1 MNEKILLIAA
11 FTRETCYVKLALGT
25 GYTWQKFRSRSWK
38 KLWLAGKSIYL
49 LMCPSTSYAKGESMK
64 DLTDKIVKLKK
75 EKKAIILA
83 HNYQRPEIQDIA
95 DYVGDSIELS
105 RKAMLEKD
113 AEIIVFSAVDFMA
126 ESAAMLNPEKKV
138 LLPSLGARC
147 PMAQMLTVD
156 EIKRWKALYPNAP
169 VVLYVNT
176 LASAKAY
183 CDICCTSANAV
194 EVINSLDAETI
205 LFGPDRNLA
214 EYVAEKTG
222 KTLIPIPEWGFCPT
236 HLLFQPED
244 VTATKLQYPD
254 AAVMVHPECSS
265 EMRKVADFVGSTS
278 KMCRYARE
286 CRANTVIVG
295 TEEGLLHRLRKENP
309 EKRFVMA
316 YEGAVCP
323 NMKLTTLDR
332 LYVALKEEK
341 YVVKVPE
348 NVARKARTALERMFL
363 VKS

>member
-1 MNEKILLIAA
+1 MSDLVGKIQ
-11 FTRETCYVKLALGT
+11 R
-25 GYTWQKFRSRSWK
+25 
-38 KLWLAGKSIYL
+38 
-49 LMCPSTSYAKGESMK
+49 
-64 DLTDKIVKLKK
+64 LKK

-83 HNYQRPEIQDIA
+83 HNYQRAEIQDIA

-105 RKAMLEKD
+105 RKAMQEKE

-126 ESAAMLNPEKKV
+126 ESAAILNPKKKV
-138 LLPSLGARC
+138 LLPTLGARC
-147 PMAQMLTVD
+147 PMAQMLTTD
-156 EIKRWKALYPNAP
+156 EIKRAKALYPNAP

-176 LASAKAY
+176 LAEAKAQ

-194 EVINSLDAETI
+194 EVIRSLDAETV

-222 KTLIPIPEWGFCPT
+222 KTIIPLPEWGFCPT

-244 VTATKLQYPD
+244 VSILKKQHPD

-265 EMRKVADFVGSTS
+265 EMRKTADFVGSTS
-278 KMCRYARE
+278 KMCVYAK
-286 CRANTVIVG
+286 NNSTKKFIVG

-309 EKRFVMA
+309 QKQFFTA

-323 NMKLTTLDR
+323 NMKLNTLDR
-332 LYVALKEEK
+332 IYASLKEEK
-341 YVVKVPE
+341 YLVKVPQKI
-348 NVARKARTALERMFL
+348 ADKARASLERMFQ
-363 VKS
+363 VN

>member
-1 MNEKILLIAA
+1 L
-11 FTRETCYVKLALGT
+11 FTA
-25 GYTWQKFRSRSWK
+25 
-38 KLWLAGKSIYL
+38 
-49 LMCPSTSYAKGESMK
+49 YAKGENMN
-64 DLTDKIVKLKK
+64 LTDKIQKLKK
-75 EKKAIILA
+75 EKKAVILA
-83 HNYQRPEIQDIA
+83 HNYQRPEIQDVA

-105 RKAMLEKD
+105 RKAMQENQ
-113 AEIIVFSAVDFMA
+113 AEIIVFAAVDFMA
-126 ESAAMLNPEKKV
+126 ESTAILNPKKKV
-138 LLPSLGARC
+138 LLPTLGARC

-156 EIKRWKALYPNAP
+156 EIKRWKTLYPNAP

-214 EYVAEKTG
+214 EYAAEKTG

-244 VTATKLQYPD
+244 VTVLKLQHPD
-254 AAVMVHPECSS
+254 AAVMVHPECNA

-278 KMCRYARE
+278 KMCHYAQE
-286 CRANTVIVG
+286 CNAKTFIVG

-309 EKRFVMA
+309 KKQFFAA
-316 YEGAVCP
+316 YADAVCP

-332 LYVALKEEK
+332 LYASLKEEK
-341 YVVKVPE
+341 HVVKVPDAT
-348 NVARKARTALERMFL
+348 ARKARTALERMFE

>member
-1 MNEKILLIAA
+1 MN
-11 FTRETCYVKLALGT
+11 
-25 GYTWQKFRSRSWK
+25 
-38 KLWLAGKSIYL
+38 
-49 LMCPSTSYAKGESMK
+49 
-64 DLTDKIVKLKK
+64 LTDKIEKLKK
-75 EKKAIILA
+75 EKKAVVLA

-105 RKAMLEKD
+105 RKAMLEQD
-113 AEIIVFSAVDFMA
+113 AEIIVFAAVDFMA
-126 ESAAMLNPEKKV
+126 ESAVLLNPAKKV

-156 EIKRWKALYPNAP
+156 EIKRLKVHYPDAP

-176 LASAKAY
+176 LASSKAY

-194 EVINSLDAETI
+194 EVVNSLAADTI
-205 LFGPDRNLA
+205 IFGPDRNLS

-244 VTATKLQYPD
+244 VKVLKQQYPD
-254 AAVMVHPECSS
+254 AVVMVHPECSA
-265 EMRKVADFVGSTS
+265 EMRGTADFVGSTS

-286 CRANTVIVG
+286 TPAKTIIVG

-309 EKRFVMA
+309 EKNFIIA
-316 YEGAVCP
+316 YQDAVCP

-332 LYVALKEEK
+332 VYTSLKEEK
-341 YVVKVPE
+341 HLVRIPE
-348 NVARKARTALERMFL
+348 QIAVKARVALERMFQ